1 MSEWKLSLRQPV
13 RVAISGEA
21 GEVIGRAEYATT
33 PLRSY
38 YVRLLRADGRAS
50 EDWWTEDALEA
61 VKVESPPVPP
71 EAC

>member
-1 MSEWKLSLRQPV
+1 M
-13 RVAISGEA
+13 
-21 GEVIGRAEYATT
+21 IGRAEYATT

-50 EDWWTEDALEA
+50 EDWWTEDAIEA
-61 VKVESPPVPP
+61 VKVESPPIPP